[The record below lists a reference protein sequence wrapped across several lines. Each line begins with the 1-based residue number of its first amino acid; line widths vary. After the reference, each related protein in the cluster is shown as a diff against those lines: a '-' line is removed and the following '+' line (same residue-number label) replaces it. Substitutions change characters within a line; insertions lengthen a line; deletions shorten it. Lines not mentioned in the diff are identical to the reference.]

1 MLKLHTRLDRTVE
14 QQRKI
19 MKDET
24 VGLFGGCLMVI
35 IIVLASIIFS
45 GAMIAFFIWVVVT
58 ILKIMGVL

>member
-1 MLKLHTRLDRTVE
+1 
-14 QQRKI
+14 